1 MLLIDYLLGLTMG
14 AKKAI
19 NIGTSVVVNNFI
31 FLGGRFVLK
40 SLFEDIS
47 KTPILY
53 AYFNNVKKAN
63 KRIVVK

>member
-1 MLLIDYLLGLTMG
+1 MG